1 MTALKDDATLTDS
14 TSPKSARPTWVTDE
28 VVDRLTTRVFRAPGK
43 GSEPLHPV
51 APYDGRVTAE
61 IPTSTAEDVAR
72 AVETARAGGAAWR
85 ARSYADRAA
94 VVLRFHDLFVERQD
108 EVIDLVQWEMGKARF
123 SAWQEILQVA
133 NIARHYARVGGKYL
147 APTSVRGAVPG
158 LTQVKEM
165 RVPKGV
171 VGVISPWNYP
181 FYLGVGDVI
190 PALLAGNAVVSK
202 ADSQTALTLLHARE
216 LMAEA
221 GLPADAWQV
230 VAGRGSVVGTA
241 LIDAVDYICFTGSTS
256 TGRTVGEQAGR
267 RLIGASL
274 ELGGKNP
281 LIVRHDADLQ
291 KAAEGCVA
299 AAFANTGQMCI
310 HIERVLVDKTVYDE
324 FRSALVAATQALS
337 LGQTFDYTADVGS
350 LASADQLATVDRHV
364 EQARAAGASV
374 LTGGRARPDLGPLV
388 YEPTVLEGVTP
399 EMDVCGEETFGPVLS
414 LYPTD
419 SDHEAVQLANR
430 GSYGLSASIWSRDVG
445 TARRLAGQVR
455 AGSVNINDGAAAAA
469 GSVEAPMGG
478 MGDSGL
484 GRRHGAE
491 GIRRYTEA
499 QTVAVQRLMPLGPP
513 PALGVDRF
521 VAFTNAQLRLLRR
534 MRVR

>member
-1 MTALKDDATLTDS
+1 
-14 TSPKSARPTWVTDE
+14 
-28 VVDRLTTRVFRAPGK
+28 
-43 GSEPLHPV
+43 
-51 APYDGRVTAE
+51 
-61 IPTSTAEDVAR
+61 
-72 AVETARAGGAAWR
+72 
-85 ARSYADRAA
+85 
-94 VVLRFHDLFVERQD
+94 
-108 EVIDLVQWEMGKARF
+108 
-123 SAWQEILQVA
+123 
-133 NIARHYARVGGKYL
+133 
-147 APTSVRGAVPG
+147 
-158 LTQVKEM
+158 
-165 RVPKGV
+165 
-171 VGVISPWNYP
+171 
-181 FYLGVGDVI
+181 
-190 PALLAGNAVVSK
+190 
-202 ADSQTALTLLHARE
+202 
-216 LMAEA
+216 MAEA
-221 GLPADAWQV
+221 GLPADAWQI

-241 LIDAVDYICFTGSTS
+241 LIDEVDYICFTGSTD

-310 HIERVLVDKTVYDE
+310 HIERVLIDQAVYDE

-337 LGQTFDYTADVGS
+337 LGQSFDYTVDIGS
-350 LASADQLATVDRHV
+350 LASEDQLATVDRHV

-399 EMDVCGEETFGPVLS
+399 QMEVCTQETFGPVIS
-414 LYPTD
+414 IYPTS

-430 GSYGLSASIWSRDVG
+430 GSYGLSASIWSRDVR
-445 TARRLAGQVR
+445 TARRLASQIR

-469 GSVEAPMGG
+469 GSIEAPMGG

-484 GRRHGAE
+484 GRRHGGE

-499 QTVAVQRLMPLGPP
+499 QTVAVQRMLPLGPP
-513 PALGVDRF
+513 PGLAVEKF
-521 VAFTNAQLRLLRR
+521 VAFTNTQLRLLRR
-534 MRVR
+534 FRVR